1 MLCNCCLWQA
11 TVHYALGSQHKHSM
25 TCHTLLTI
33 CQMFTHT
40 KSSQEA
46 LVSVF
51 TLLGQMYG
59 VRIQVTDP
67 ESKELLLQQLNN
79 HVAIKMKLVLS
90 PLRPWQ
96 PDSRAHPAEMP
107 HLQHAEEDS
116 ETSGDPPA
124 DHILL
129 PLAETGDGSS
139 ICSIIL
145 VITDDKEEQVGAA
158 AAGVEPVPVQQHEEQ
173 WYLYQSSNTKS
184 SGTCTSPATQRA
196 VEPVPVQQHIEQ
208 WNLYQ
213 SSNTK
218 SSGTCTS
225 PATWRE
231 WILYQSSN
239 TNSCGTCTSPA
250 TWRAVEPVPVQ
261 QHEEQW
267 NLYQSSNTKSSGTCT
282 SPATWREWNMYQ
294 SSNTKNRNIKSS
306 LPSLLDPLSVHHFHS
321 CSNWQMLAL
330 HLQ

>member
-46 LVSVF
+46 LISVF

-59 VRIQVTDP
+59 VRIRVTDP
-67 ESKELLLQQLNN
+67 ESKELLLQQPNN
-79 HVAIKMKLVLS
+79 HMAIKMKLVPS

-116 ETSGDPPA
+116 VTSGDAPA

-139 ICSIIL
+139 VCQTDRTVCPCDHWWQGRTRRSCSYW
-145 VITDDKEEQVGAA
+145 G
-158 AAGVEPVPVQQHEEQ
+158 
-173 WYLYQSSNTKS
+173 
-184 SGTCTSPATQRA
+184 GTCTSPATR
-196 VEPVPVQQHIEQ
+196 
-208 WNLYQ
+208 
-213 SSNTK
+213 
-218 SSGTCTS
+218 
-225 PATWRE
+225 
-231 WILYQSSN
+231 
-239 TNSCGTCTSPA
+239 
-250 TWRAVEPVPVQ
+250 RAVEPVPVQ

-267 NLYQSSNTKSSGTCT
+267 
-282 SPATWREWNMYQ
+282 
-294 SSNTKNRNIKSS
+294 
-306 LPSLLDPLSVHHFHS
+306 
-321 CSNWQMLAL
+321 
-330 HLQ
+330 

>member
-196 VEPVPVQQHIEQ
+196 VEPVPVQQHGE
-208 WNLYQ
+208 
-213 SSNTK
+213 
-218 SSGTCTS
+218 SGTCTN
-225 PATWRE
+225 PATQRTE
-231 WILYQSSN
+231 TSNLVCHLCLILFQF
-239 TNSCGTCTSPA
+239 TTFTLALTGKCLLCTCSKKCHKLWDVLVKHARQAGPNLRI
-250 TWRAVEPVPVQ
+250 WHR
-261 QHEEQW
+261 QW
-267 NLYQSSNTKSSGTCT
+267 F
-282 SPATWREWNMYQ
+282 
-294 SSNTKNRNIKSS
+294 
-306 LPSLLDPLSVHHFHS
+306 LPSNKTAECSQGAKHCWALKLVTQQAFDVLTHFEKS
-321 CSNWQMLAL
+321 ISI
-330 HLQ
+330 